1 MSVSALRTGHSL
13 KCEKPFNKL
22 LKGIYFNFNHI
33 IKVLT
38 IEQTL
43 IIMITLIDKRTTVIN
58 TTPMG
63 T

>member
-1 MSVSALRTGHSL
+1 MSVSAFGTGLSL

-22 LKGIYFNFNHI
+22 LKGICFNFSYI

-43 IIMITLIDKRTTVIN
+43 IMMIILIDKRITVIN